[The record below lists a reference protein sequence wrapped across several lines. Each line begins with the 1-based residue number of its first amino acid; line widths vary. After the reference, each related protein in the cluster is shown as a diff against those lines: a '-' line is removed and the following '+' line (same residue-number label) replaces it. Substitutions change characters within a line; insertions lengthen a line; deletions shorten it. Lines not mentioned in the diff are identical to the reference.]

1 MEKNRDLTA
10 IFTMSDAMAIGA
22 CRQLTDMG
30 YKIPDDISIVGFDDL
45 FCSSMI
51 TPALT
56 TVRQD
61 LNQRAVM
68 AVNVLT
74 GIIEN
79 DESVKNTM
87 LAVELIE
94 RDSVRKL

>member
-1 MEKNRDLTA
+1 MLA
-10 IFTMSDAMAIGA
+10 YGIMSALQKQGV
-22 CRQLTDMG
+22 
-30 YKIPDDISIVGFDDL
+30 KIPDDISIVGFDDL